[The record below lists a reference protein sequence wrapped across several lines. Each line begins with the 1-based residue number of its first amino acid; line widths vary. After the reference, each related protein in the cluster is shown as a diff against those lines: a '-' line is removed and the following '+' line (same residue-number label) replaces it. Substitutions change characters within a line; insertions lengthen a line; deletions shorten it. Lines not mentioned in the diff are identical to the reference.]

1 MADSPAPTPGPT
13 PTPTGPQALPL
24 VQNALYVKDL
34 SFEVPGAPEIYM
46 SMRSQPQIQLKLDVQ
61 ARRANEQNLF
71 EVVLTI
77 GATAKVQTQAGNGP
91 EAEATAFVAELVYGG
106 LWTLN
111 AIPTEAM
118 ERVLLVDCPALM
130 FPFARAIIA
139 DVTRD
144 GGFPPV
150 LLAPIDFLGLFEQ
163 RRAQPSGTA

>member
-1 MADSPAPTPGPT
+1 MADSPAPAPAPA
-13 PTPTGPQALPL
+13 PTGPQALPL

-34 SFEVPGAPEIYM
+34 SFEVPGAPEIYLTL
-46 SMRSQPQIQLKLDVQ
+46 RSQPQIQLKLDVQ
-61 ARRANEQNLF
+61 ARRVNEQNLF

-77 GATAKVQTQAGNGP
+77 GATAKAQTQVGNGP
-91 EAEATAFVAELVYGG
+91 QTEATAFVAELVYGG

-111 AIPTEAM
+111 SIPAEAV
-118 ERVLLVDCPALM
+118 ERVLLVDCPSLM
-130 FPFARAIIA
+130 FPFARGIIA

-163 RRAQPSGTA
+163 RRAQPVGTA

>member
-1 MADSPAPTPGPT
+1 MADTPAPIPPA
-13 PTPTGPQALPL
+13 PQQGQPPL

-34 SFEVPGAPEIYM
+34 SFEVPGAPDIYM
-46 SMRSQPQIQLKLDVQ
+46 TLRAAPQIQLKLDVQ
-61 ARRANEQNLF
+61 ARRVNDQNLF

-77 GATAKVQTQAGNGP
+77 GATARAMAQQGNGQQ
-91 EAEATAFVAELVYGG
+91 AETTAFVAELIYGG

-111 AIPTEAM
+111 NIPAEAV

-130 FPFARAIIA
+130 FPFARSIIA

-150 LLAPIDFLGLFEQ
+150 LLAPIDFLGLYEQ
-163 RRAQPSGTA
+163 RRRQPVGTA